1 MKIIGGKISL
11 EVDRALLELN
21 VGAISDTKRLGKMLR
36 VHLCQLYQI
45 ILECPD
51 TDWMSHSSVWV
62 AESPEQS
69 VKRAYSSFFRHIFAD
84 VWLWGDFDY
93 LMHFVR
99 LTLTENAIRHFIEM
113 KVTENV
119 CPKQQVSDKQD
130 DPIRIV
136 LLFKDK
142 KSVNAVRH
150 QLSYLSWKID
160 AIV

>member
-1 MKIIGGKISL
+1 MPTLPDYLRVS
-11 EVDRALLELN
+11 RYRLN
-21 VGAISDTKRLGKMLR
+21 VPLFCMGCRISCG
-36 VHLCQLYQI
+36 
-45 ILECPD
+45 
-51 TDWMSHSSVWV
+51 
-62 AESPEQS
+62 QS

-150 QLSYLSWKID
+150 QLSYLS
-160 AIV
+160 